1 MRRLYGVR
9 TAAAPGMLALLL
21 ALGGCQSTTGQFAD
35 GLFAAPW
42 GGMRPTAPAGGDS
55 LTIARV
61 RGAAPVAP
69 VAEPLQ
75 PEPGN
80 VWPAEEA
87 PRATLAN
94 PDAALRGIPTYRPSE
109 TRPLDSLS
117 PPEPGPISRGLPS
130 RPRGSSSP
138 PPLALPDLPQAAAPL
153 PRLQPLPEPPPRRA
167 DGRVVLTPQGPV
179 VTSGGT
185 DRVQSFT
192 VPGGGSGI
200 ITRDGPNATVIGPDG
215 RVQTVPAPR

>member
-1 MRRLYGVR
+1 MRRYGVR
-9 TAAAPGMLALLL
+9 TAAMSPGMLALLV

-35 GLFAAPW
+35 GLFSAPW
-42 GGMRPTAPAGGDS
+42 GGMRPATPGDS

-61 RGAAPVAP
+61 RGAAVTSP
-69 VAEPLQ
+69 AEPLQ

-80 VWPAEEA
+80 VGPAEEA

-94 PDAALRGIPTYRPSE
+94 PDAALRGIPSYRPGGE
-109 TRPLDSLS
+109 ARPLDSLT
-117 PPEPGPISRGLPS
+117 PPAAEPGPRRGAAV

-138 PPLALPDLPQAAAPL
+138 PP
-153 PRLQPLPEPPPRRA
+153 PPRRA
-167 DGRVVLTPQGPV
+167 DGQVVLTPQGPV

-192 VPGGGSGI
+192 TPGGGSGI